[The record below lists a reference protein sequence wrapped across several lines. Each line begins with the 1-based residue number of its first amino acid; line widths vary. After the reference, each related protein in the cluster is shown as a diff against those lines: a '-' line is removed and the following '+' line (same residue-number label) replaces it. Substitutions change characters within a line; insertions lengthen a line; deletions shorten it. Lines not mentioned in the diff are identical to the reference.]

1 MKDVLK
7 GLRFT
12 GATTQPK
19 SRKIKALVLIA
30 LACACCF
37 MLSACGGGNTD
48 GPAESY
54 GLWDLFKDF
63 IFWGMDACYHLLGDW
78 GIAIIIATLIFR
90 LALAPLMQK
99 QIKSSYKMN
108 KFSPMMQ
115 ELQEKYADDPQRLSE
130 ETRKLYSESG
140 FNPVAGC
147 LPLFLQMPIFIA
159 VFQVLRD
166 EMAWRVGDA
175 SNGYNFLTIVPD
187 LTVTPAAALNEGIM
201 VFLPYIILLLLFAGL
216 TFAPMLIQ
224 QRGQTG
230 SQHQQMIIMSVVMS
244 GMMLFIGWSSPAG
257 VLLFWATSSLFGVIQ
272 QQITTRFLKKEDEE
286 AEEEIINLE
295 PVKVDVVR
303 KERKKRPTKKR

>member
-1 MKDVLK
+1 MWDV
-7 GLRFT
+7 
-12 GATTQPK
+12 
-19 SRKIKALVLIA
+19 
-30 LACACCF
+30 
-37 MLSACGGGNTD
+37 
-48 GPAESY
+48 
-54 GLWDLFKDF
+54 FKDF
-63 IFWGMDACYHLLGDW
+63 IFWGMDACHGFLSDW
-78 GIAIIIATLIFR
+78 GLAIIVATLIFR
-90 LALAPLMQK
+90 LLLAPLMQK

-108 KFSPMMQ
+108 KFSPMIQ

-166 EMAWRVGDA
+166 EMSWRVGDA
-175 SNGYNFLTIVPD
+175 SAGYNFLSVVPD
-187 LTVTPAAALNEGIM
+187 LTVSPSSALAGGIGT
-201 VFLPYIILLLLFAGL
+201 FLPYIILLLLFAGL

-230 SQHQQMIIMSVVMS
+230 PQHQQMIIMAVIMT

-272 QQITTRFLKKEDEE
+272 QQVTTRLLKREDAE
-286 AEEEIINLE
+286 AEQEVINLE

>member
-1 MKDVLK
+1 M
-7 GLRFT
+7 
-12 GATTQPK
+12 
-19 SRKIKALVLIA
+19 
-30 LACACCF
+30 
-37 MLSACGGGNTD
+37 
-48 GPAESY
+48 
-54 GLWDLFKDF
+54 WDAFKDF
-63 IFWGMDACYHLLGDW
+63 IFWGMDACYGLIGDW
-78 GIAIIIATLIFR
+78 GLAIIVATLIFR
-90 LALAPLMQK
+90 LLLMPLMQK

-166 EMAWRVGDA
+166 EMSWRVGDA
-175 SNGYNFLTIVPD
+175 SAGYNFLSVVPD
-187 LTVTPAAALNEGIM
+187 LTVSPATALDQGIM
-201 VFLPYIILLLLFAGL
+201 MFLPYIILLLLFAGL

-224 QRGQTG
+224 QRNQEGPQK
-230 SQHQQMIIMSVVMS
+230 QQMVIMSVVMTV
-244 GMMLFIGWSSPAG
+244 MMLFIGWGSPAG
-257 VLLFWATSSLFGVIQ
+257 VLLFWATSSLFGVLQ
-272 QQITTRFLKKEDEE
+272 QQITTHVLKKEDAE
-286 AEEEIINLE
+286 AESEIINLE

>member
-1 MKDVLK
+1 MRDVLK
-7 GLRFT
+7 GFKHSDASIRP
-12 GATTQPK
+12 QSK
-19 SRKIKALVLIA
+19 STRLMIMMAVV
-30 LACACCF
+30 CFCFF
-37 MLSACGGGNTD
+37 MLTACGSNTE
-48 GPAESY
+48 GAPESY
-54 GLWDLFKDF
+54 GLWDWFKDF
-63 IFWGMDACYHLLGDW
+63 IFWGMDACYHFIGDW
-78 GIAIIIATLIFR
+78 GLAIIVATLIFR
-90 LALAPLMQK
+90 LLLAPLMQK

-166 EMAWRVGDA
+166 EMSWRVGDA
-175 SNGYNFLTIVPD
+175 SNGYNFLSIVPD
-187 LTVTPAAALNEGIM
+187 LTVSPAAAFSEGIL

-230 SQHQQMIIMSVVMS
+230 AQHQQMIIMAVVMS
-244 GMMLFIGWSSPAG
+244 AMMLFIGWSSPAG
-257 VLLFWATSSLFGVIQ
+257 VLLFWATSSLFGVLQ
-272 QQITTRFLKKEDEE
+272 QQITTRLLKKEDEE
-286 AEEEIINLE
+286 AEKEIIDLE

>member
-1 MKDVLK
+1 M
-7 GLRFT
+7 
-12 GATTQPK
+12 
-19 SRKIKALVLIA
+19 
-30 LACACCF
+30 
-37 MLSACGGGNTD
+37 
-48 GPAESY
+48 
-54 GLWDLFKDF
+54 WDAFKDL
-63 IFWGMDACYHLLGDW
+63 IFWGMDVCHNMVGDW
-78 GIAIIIATLIFR
+78 GLAIILATLIFR

-140 FNPVAGC
+140 FNPIGGC

-166 EMAWRVGDA
+166 EMGWRVGDA
-175 SNGYNFLTIVPD
+175 TAGYNFLNIIAD
-187 LTVTPAAALNEGIM
+187 LTVSPVTALSEGIM
-201 VFLPYIILLLLFAGL
+201 TFIPYIILLLLFAGL

-224 QRGQTG
+224 QRGQKG
-230 SQHQQMIIMSVVMS
+230 QQHQQMVIMAVIMTA
-244 GMMLFIGWSSPAG
+244 MMLFIGWSSPAG

-272 QQITTRFLKKEDEE
+272 QQVTTRMLKKEDAETEE
-286 AEEEIINLE
+286 LVVKAE

>member
-7 GLRFT
+7 GFRSTSL
-12 GATTQPK
+12 ATRPK
-19 SRKIKALVLIA
+19 SKKIKAAALVAVLG
-30 LACACCF
+30 ACCF
-37 MLSACGGGNTD
+37 ALSACGGGNTE
-48 GPAESY
+48 GAPQSY
-54 GLWDLFKDF
+54 GLWDWFKDF
-63 IFWGMDACYHLLGDW
+63 IFWGMDACYGLIGDW
-78 GIAIIIATLIFR
+78 GVVIIVATLIFR
-90 LALAPLMQK
+90 LLLMPLMQK

-140 FNPVAGC
+140 FNPLAGC

-166 EMAWRVGDA
+166 EMSWRVGDA
-175 SNGYNFLTIVPD
+175 SAGYNFLTIVPD
-187 LTVTPAAALNEGIM
+187 LTVSPAVALEQGIM

-224 QRGQTG
+224 QRNQTG
-230 SQHQQMIIMSVVMS
+230 PQAQQMIIMAVVMTV
-244 GMMLFIGWSSPAG
+244 MMLFIGWSSPAG
-257 VLLFWATSSLFGVIQ
+257 VLLFWATSSLFGVLQ
-272 QQITTRFLKKEDEE
+272 QQITTRVLKKEDAE
-286 AEEEIINLE
+286 AEAEIIDLE

>member
-1 MKDVLK
+1 M
-7 GLRFT
+7 
-12 GATTQPK
+12 
-19 SRKIKALVLIA
+19 
-30 LACACCF
+30 
-37 MLSACGGGNTD
+37 
-48 GPAESY
+48 
-54 GLWDLFKDF
+54 WDAFKDF
-63 IFWGMDACYHLLGDW
+63 IFWGMDACHSFIGDW
-78 GIAIIIATLIFR
+78 GLAIIVATLIFR
-90 LALAPLMQK
+90 LLLMPLMQK

-166 EMAWRVGDA
+166 EMSWRVGDA
-175 SNGYNFLTIVPD
+175 SAGYNFLSVVPD
-187 LTVTPAAALNEGIM
+187 LTVSPATALDQGIM

-224 QRGQTG
+224 QRNQEGPQK
-230 SQHQQMIIMSVVMS
+230 QQMVIMSVVMTV
-244 GMMLFIGWSSPAG
+244 MMLFIGWGSPAG
-257 VLLFWATSSLFGVIQ
+257 VLLFWATSSLFGVLQ
-272 QQITTRFLKKEDEE
+272 QQITTHVLKKEDAE
-286 AEEEIINLE
+286 AESEIINLE

>member
-1 MKDVLK
+1 MWNVSDKLP
-7 GLRFT
+7 LH
-12 GATTQPK
+12 GAKARTKRT
-19 SRKIKALVLIA
+19 SRATVAL
-30 LACACCF
+30 LAVAVFACF
-37 MLSACGGGNTD
+37 ALSACGSNTT
-48 GPAESY
+48 GEEEY
-54 GLWDLFKDF
+54 GLWAWFKDF
-63 IFWGMDACYHLLGDW
+63 IFWGMDMCHNLVMDW
-78 GIAIIIATLIFR
+78 GLAIILATIIFR
-90 LALAPLMQK
+90 LLLLPLMQK

-166 EMAWRVGDA
+166 EMSWRVGDA
-175 SNGYNFLTIVPD
+175 SAGYNFLSLVPD
-187 LTVTPAAALNEGIM
+187 LTVTPAGALEGGFM
-201 VFLPYIILLLLFAGL
+201 SFLPYIILLLLFAGL

-230 SQHQQMIIMSVVMS
+230 PQHQQMIIMSVVMS
-244 GMMLFIGWSSPAG
+244 AMMLFIGWSSPAG
-257 VLLFWATSSLFGVIQ
+257 VLLFWATSSLFGVLQ
-272 QQITTRFLKKEDEE
+272 QQITTRMMKKEDEE
-286 AEEEIINLE
+286 AEAEIVNLE

-303 KERKKRPTKKR
+303 KERKKRPKKKR

>member
-7 GLRFT
+7 GFGFLGSNTRSKSKKT
-12 GATTQPK
+12 KVAVLVAT
-19 SRKIKALVLIA
+19 L
-30 LACACCF
+30 CAGCLL
-37 MLSACGGGNTD
+37 LSGCGGGNTE
-48 GPAESY
+48 GAPESY
-54 GLWDLFKDF
+54 GLWDWFKDF
-63 IFWGMDACYHLLGDW
+63 IFWGMDACHSLIGDW
-78 GIAIIIATLIFR
+78 GLAIIVATLIFR
-90 LALAPLMQK
+90 FLLMPLMQK

-130 ETRKLYSESG
+130 ETRKLYTESG
-140 FNPVAGC
+140 FNPLAGC

-175 SNGYNFLTIVPD
+175 SAGYNFLTIVPD
-187 LTVTPAAALNEGIM
+187 LTVSPSAALAEGVM
-201 VFLPYIILLLLFAGL
+201 VFIPYIVLLLLFAGL

-230 SQHQQMIIMSVVMS
+230 AQHQQMIIMAVVMS
-244 GMMLFIGWSSPAG
+244 AMMLFIGWSSPAG
-257 VLLFWATSSLFGVIQ
+257 VLLFWATSSLFGVCQ
-272 QQITTRFLKKEDEE
+272 QQITTRFLKKEDAE
-286 AEEEIINLE
+286 AEAEVINLE